1 MRYLMIMVVL
11 VGLFACSD
19 SPKNTKII
27 EEPKD
32 SVRATLPLY
41 IGTYTKKE
49 GHVDGKAAGIYLME
63 MNPED
68 GHLKLKSVVAELT
81 NPSFVATSLDGKNL
95 YAVSELSPADDS
107 TGYIYAYAINE
118 DNGLNFLHRL
128 PTDGFA
134 PCHISFDKTGKF
146 VFVTNYVGGV
156 VKMYERDAEGIL
168 KSTDM
173 LHLETTDASKQVS
186 SHPHSTMTSP
196 DNNFVFI
203 ADLGSNKIW
212 NFKINHENGTLSPNT
227 QPFIEIQAGAGP
239 RHFTFH
245 PNGKFAY
252 VINELDNT
260 VNAFSYDTSKSSLTD
275 LQSVS
280 TLPANFKGDSYCADV
295 HIHPNGKFLY
305 GSNRGHDSIVAFMIG
320 ENGTLD
326 LIGHYPAKGGFPRN
340 FSIDPSGKYLYV
352 ANQNSD
358 NIVQYNIDQNSG
370 TLTFSE
376 SIVAVKTPVCITWK
390 KK

>member
-1 MRYLMIMVVL
+1 MRYLMIMIAL
-11 VGLFACSD
+11 VGLVGCSD
-19 SPKNTKII
+19 SSKNTKIT

-63 MNPED
+63 MDQEN
-68 GHLKLKSVVAELT
+68 GHLAMKSVVAKIV
-81 NPSFVATSLDGKNL
+81 NPSFVATSADGKNL

-107 TGYIYAYAINE
+107 TGYIYAYTINE
-118 DNGLNFLHRL
+118 DDELDLLHRL

-146 VFVTNYVGGV
+146 VFVTNYAGGV
-156 VKMYERDAEGIL
+156 VKMYERDTEGAL
-168 KSTDM
+168 KPTDV
-173 LHLETTDASKQVS
+173 LHLEIAES

-212 NFKINHENGTLSPNT
+212 NFKINHENGTLTPNT
-227 QPFIEIQAGAGP
+227 QPFIKIQEGAGP

-275 LQSVS
+275 LQSVT
-280 TLPANFKGDSYCADV
+280 TLPADFEGDSYCADV

-305 GSNRGHDSIVAFMIG
+305 GSNRGHDSIVAYRIG
-320 ENGTLD
+320 EDGTLT
-326 LIGHYPAKGGFPRN
+326 LIGHYPTKGVFPRN
-340 FSIDPSGKYLYV
+340 FGIDPSGKYLHI

-358 NIVQYNIDQNSG
+358 NIVQYNINQNSG
-370 TLTFSE
+370 VLTFSE
-376 SIVAVKTPVCITWK
+376 NIVAVKTPVCITWGQN
-390 KK
+390 

>member
-1 MRYLMIMVVL
+1 MALR
-11 VGLFACSD
+11 
-19 SPKNTKII
+19 
-27 EEPKD
+27 
-32 SVRATLPLY
+32 
-41 IGTYTKKE
+41 
-49 GHVDGKAAGIYLME
+49 
-63 MNPED
+63 
-68 GHLKLKSVVAELT
+68 
-81 NPSFVATSLDGKNL
+81 
-95 YAVSELSPADDS
+95 
-107 TGYIYAYAINE
+107 
-118 DNGLNFLHRL
+118 
-128 PTDGFA
+128 

-156 VKMYERDAEGIL
+156 VKMYERDAEGAL
-168 KSTDM
+168 TSTDVI
-173 LHLETTDASKQVS
+173 HLEIADASPQVS

-212 NFKINHENGTLSPNT
+212 NFKIDHENGTLSPNT
-227 QPFIEIQAGAGP
+227 QPFIKIQEGAGP

-260 VNAFSYDTSKSSLTD
+260 VNAFSYDASKSSLAD

-280 TLPANFKGDSYCADV
+280 TLPADFDGDSYCADV

-305 GSNRGHDSIVAFMIG
+305 GSNRGHDSIVAYDIN
-320 ENGTLD
+320 EDGTLK
-326 LIGHYPAKGGFPRN
+326 LIGHYPTKGVFPRN
-340 FSIDPSGKYLYV
+340 FSIDPSGKYLYI

-358 NIVQYNIDQNSG
+358 NIVQYNIDENSG

-376 SIVAVKTPVCITWK
+376 NVVAVKTPVCITWGK
-390 KK
+390 N